1 MFTPIEALICRLMEM
16 TTTNLFQTANWAS
29 DLNDHKVITKRN
41 IKEANQDQN
50 LDEVVESILRAKTKI
65 TIAQS

>member
-1 MFTPIEALICRLMEM
+1 MEM